1 MESENYFDF
10 ETANRDLTFELNNN
24 ENVAVIGKVGSGKTS
39 LLLTLLKEL
48 CIVKGSIKINQRDI
62 SYAA

>member
-1 MESENYFDF
+1 M
-10 ETANRDLTFELNNN
+10 ETALRDVSFEFSQA
-24 ENVAVIGKVGSGKTS
+24 EKIAVIGKVGSGKTS

-62 SYAA
+62 AYAE